1 VRMDNPSEAGA
12 VLRAIVRSHDETVA
26 IGRVQSLQSLL
37 DDSLAQPRFRTMLI
51 ALFAGVAL
59 MLTLGGLYGT
69 VSWVVAQRTREFGIR
84 SALGARPGELLVTV
98 LSEGFRLVLIG
109 TVLGLTGGLVAAR
122 LLEGLLFEAH
132 GSDPAVI
139 MAVTAGLATLGLAAM
154 IGPALRA
161 GRTDPAVVLRSE

>member
-1 VRMDNPSEAGA
+1 
-12 VLRAIVRSHDETVA
+12 
-26 IGRVQSLQSLL
+26 
-37 DDSLAQPRFRTMLI
+37 
-51 ALFAGVAL
+51 

-98 LSEGFRLVLIG
+98 LSEGFRLVLVG

-122 LLEGLLFEAH
+122 LLRDLLFEER

-139 MAVTAGLATLGLAAM
+139 VAVTLGLATLGLAAM